1 MKTILYIPSQQN
13 KVYFVL
19 IIKWKKNDNPTRCTL
34 LINLKSDKVG
44 IYGWLSNFNTYWYF

>member
-19 IIKWKKNDNPTRCTL
+19 IIKWKKKMIIL
-34 LINLKSDKVG
+34 LGVH
-44 IYGWLSNFNTYWYF
+44 Y